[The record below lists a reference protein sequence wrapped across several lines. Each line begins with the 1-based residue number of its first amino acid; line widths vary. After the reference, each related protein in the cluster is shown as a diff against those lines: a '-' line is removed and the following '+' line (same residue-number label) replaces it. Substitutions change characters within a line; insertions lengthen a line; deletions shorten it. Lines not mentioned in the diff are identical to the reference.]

1 MSDKR
6 YLGNIITQ
14 NPTAPAGPYQD
25 SAASGV
31 WSLAEAL
38 SYTKGGLWPTA
49 GNSLLHGIYAGGLSG
64 YATDIQF
71 INITTLGNSSDFG
84 DLFLGVSNQPAAAS
98 SSTRY
103 LYAGGYDGS
112 VRTNTIQYGA
122 FSTGGTGLD
131 FGNLTS
137 GRDGVAGLSS
147 STRAI
152 FGGGGTPTVVNVI
165 EYVTI
170 DTTGNA
176 TDFGDLTKTTDDA
189 RGVASTTRGVFMGD
203 STSGTIQYITIASTG
218 NASDF
223 GDMSDNVKYY
233 QGGACSNNIR
243 GIYAGGSNNSS
254 FGINN
259 IEYITIASTGNS
271 TDFGDLLSA
280 DRYNDGVSS
289 STRAVFL
296 GFAGTDQSEYV
307 TIATT
312 GNAVEFG
319 DLAGNRIQV
328 GAGTSNAHGGI
339 AA

>member
-1 MSDKR
+1 MP
-6 YLGNIITQ
+6 N
-14 NPTAPAGPYQD
+14 YQ
-25 SAASGV
+25 GV
-31 WSLAEAL
+31 WNISTQYQNASDWPSLPA
-38 SYTKGGLWPTA
+38 PT
-49 GNSLLHGIYAGGLSG
+49 GIYAGGLSL
-64 YATDIQF
+64 YDADIQS
-71 INITTLGNSSDFG
+71 INISSLGNSSDFG

-98 SSTRY
+98 SATRY
-103 LYAGGYDGS
+103 LYAGGFDGS
-112 VRTNTIQYGA
+112 RTNTIQYGA
-122 FSTGGTGLD
+122 FATGGTGSD

-152 FGGGGTPTVVNVI
+152 FGGGGTPTVVNTI

-218 NASDF
+218 NATDF
-223 GDMSDNVKYY
+223 GDMSDNVKYF
-233 QGGACSNNIR
+233 QGGACSNNTR
-243 GIYAGGSNNSS
+243 GVYGGGSNNSS

-259 IEYITIASTGNS
+259 IEYITIASTGNAL
-271 TDFGDLLSA
+271 DFGDLLSA

-307 TIATT
+307 EIATT

-319 DLAGNRIQV
+319 DLAGNRVQV
-328 GAGTSNAHGGI
+328 GAGTSNTHGGL
-339 AA
+339 